1 MAERQV
7 SVEFVFDRSA
17 DQLVAQAY
25 RMLVPERRA
34 RTADRRDGDEHFQT
48 PAADDQP
55 GWLGLVAHGDDRD
68 ERDARRVLGA

>member
-17 DQLVAQAY
+17 DRELAQAY

-34 RTADRRDGDEHFQT
+34 RTAPRRDSDDYSQLPTAGPDGADEDR
-48 PAADDQP
+48 PAI
-55 GWLGLVAHGDDRD
+55 
-68 ERDARRVLGA
+68 GA

>member
-17 DQLVAQAY
+17 DRELAQAY

-34 RTADRRDGDEHFQT
+34 RTVQRRDGDDHSQALTADLEGTSRLGPVADTGEAEHRS
-48 PAADDQP
+48 A
-55 GWLGLVAHGDDRD
+55 
-68 ERDARRVLGA
+68 LGA